1 MSYTYIETITKLPL
15 LLTKKSFVMVS
26 FISFGNSAY
35 KSKLKAQTVTQNAE
49 MLNFQSAKLTGAV
62 SEVAGVVVASGSSPR
77 GSSISRTGVVCGE
90 LIESDSGSMDVGG
103 VLLAISPARS
113 GIIGASGVGSS
124 VVS

>member
-1 MSYTYIETITKLPL
+1 VSYTYIETITKLPL

-62 SEVAGVVVASGSSPR
+62 SQVAGVVVASDSSPR

-90 LIESDSGSMDVGG
+90 LIESDSGSMDV
-103 VLLAISPARS
+103 AEIFC
-113 GIIGASGVGSS
+113 IT
-124 VVS
+124 

>member
-90 LIESDSGSMDVGG
+90 LIESDSGSMDV
-103 VLLAISPARS
+103 AEIFC
-113 GIIGASGVGSS
+113 IT
-124 VVS
+124 